1 MDKHPQAQIDW
12 GLNNETN
19 DPETQEWRDGLT
31 PEEQAYVDQQDD
43 HFERAIAAMCSARLV
58 VERLR
63 KKYKPEE
70 LLELKTF
77 GDHCRVRLRS
87 GEQYMARLGKDGG
100 LVLER
105 A

>member
-1 MDKHPQAQIDW
+1 
-12 GLNNETN
+12 
-19 DPETQEWRDGLT
+19 
-31 PEEQAYVDQQDD
+31 
-43 HFERAIAAMCSARLV
+43 MCSARLV

>member
-1 MDKHPQAQIDW
+1 MKKSRKAYIDW
-12 GLNNETN
+12 CLDSETN
-19 DPETQEWRDGLT
+19 APETQEWRNELT
-31 PEEQAYVDQQDD
+31 PEERAYVDQQDGCC
-43 HFERAIAAMCSARLV
+43 EQAIAAMCSARLV

>member
-1 MDKHPQAQIDW
+1 MKKSRKAYIDW
-12 GLNNETN
+12 CLDSETN
-19 DPETQEWRDGLT
+19 APETQEWRDELT
-31 PEEQAYVDQQDD
+31 PEEQAYVDREDD
-43 HFERAIAAMCSARLV
+43 CYEYAVATMCSAILV
-58 VERLR
+58 MEQLR
-63 KKYKPEE
+63 KKYQPEE

>member
-1 MDKHPQAQIDW
+1 MDQERKDHIDW
-12 GLNNETN
+12 CLDSETSE
-19 DPETQEWRDGLT
+19 PETQEWRDELT
-31 PEEQAYVDQQDD
+31 PEEQEYVDQQDN

-63 KKYKPEE
+63 KKYQPEE
-70 LLELKTF
+70 LLEIKTVH
-77 GDHCRVRLRS
+77 DHCRVRLHS

>member
-1 MDKHPQAQIDW
+1 M
-12 GLNNETN
+12 
-19 DPETQEWRDGLT
+19 
-31 PEEQAYVDQQDD
+31 
-43 HFERAIAAMCSARLV
+43 
-58 VERLR
+58 ERLR

>member
-1 MDKHPQAQIDW
+1 MKKSRKAYIDW
-12 GLNNETN
+12 CLDSETN
-19 DPETQEWRDGLT
+19 DPETQEWRDELT
-31 PEEQAYVDQQDD
+31 PEEQAYVDREDD
-43 HFERAIAAMCSARLV
+43 CYEYAVATMCSAILV
-58 VERLR
+58 MEQLR
-63 KKYKPEE
+63 KKYQPEE

>member
-1 MDKHPQAQIDW
+1 MDKERKAQIDW
-12 GLNNETN
+12 CLNNETN
-19 DPETQEWRDGLT
+19 APETQEWRDGLT
-31 PEEQAYVDQQDD
+31 PEEQEYVDQQDN

>member
-1 MDKHPQAQIDW
+1 MDKERKAQIDW
-12 GLNNETN
+12 CLNNETN
-19 DPETQEWRDGLT
+19 APETQEWRDGLT
-31 PEEQAYVDQQDD
+31 PEEQAYVDQQGN
-43 HFERAIAAMCSARLV
+43 HFERAIAAMCCARLV

-77 GDHCRVRLRS
+77 GDHCRVRLHS

>member
-1 MDKHPQAQIDW
+1 MDKERKAQIDW
-12 GLNNETN
+12 CLNNETN
-19 DPETQEWRDGLT
+19 APETQEWRDELT
-31 PEEQAYVDQQDD
+31 PEEQEYVDQQDN

>member
-1 MDKHPQAQIDW
+1 MDKERKAQIDW
-12 GLNNETN
+12 CLNNETN
-19 DPETQEWRDGLT
+19 APETQEWRDELT
-31 PEEQAYVDQQDD
+31 PGEQAYVDREDD
-43 HFERAIAAMCSARLV
+43 CYEYAVAAMCSARLV

-77 GDHCRVRLRS
+77 CDHCRVRLRT

>member
-1 MDKHPQAQIDW
+1 MDKARKAQIDW
-12 GLNNETN
+12 CLNNETN
-19 DPETQEWRDGLT
+19 DPETQEWRDELT
-31 PEEQAYVDQQDD
+31 
-43 HFERAIAAMCSARLV
+43 
-58 VERLR
+58 
-63 KKYKPEE
+63 PEE

>member
-1 MDKHPQAQIDW
+1 MDKERKTQIDW
-12 GLNNETN
+12 CLDNETN

-31 PEEQAYVDQQDD
+31 PEEQEYVDQQDD
-43 HFERAIAAMCSARLV
+43 HFEQAIAAMCSAILV